1 MPTKII
7 LKFGSESYPAS
18 SRDYDELAEIDWEN
32 TREIHTSRIIATVER
47 YHKSTNTVYLR
58 LE

>member
-7 LKFGSESYPAS
+7 LRFGSESYAAT
-18 SRDYDELAEIDWEN
+18 DLEHLELNDTDWEN
-32 TREIHTSRIIATVER
+32 TKEVRTSRIIATVER
-47 YHKSTNTVYLR
+47 YHKSTDTVYLR

>member
-1 MPTKII
+1 MATKII

-18 SRDYDELAEIDWEN
+18 DREHEELAEIDWEN
-32 TREIHTSRIIATVER
+32 TREICTSRIIATVER
-47 YHKSTNTVYLR
+47 YHKSTDTVYLR

>member
-47 YHKSTNTVYLR
+47 YHKSTDTV
-58 LE
+58 

>member
-1 MPTKII
+1 MATKII

-18 SRDYDELAEIDWEN
+18 DTDYLELAEIDWEN
-32 TREIHTSRIIATVER
+32 TREIHTSRITATVER
-47 YHKSTNTVYLR
+47 YHKSTDTVYLR